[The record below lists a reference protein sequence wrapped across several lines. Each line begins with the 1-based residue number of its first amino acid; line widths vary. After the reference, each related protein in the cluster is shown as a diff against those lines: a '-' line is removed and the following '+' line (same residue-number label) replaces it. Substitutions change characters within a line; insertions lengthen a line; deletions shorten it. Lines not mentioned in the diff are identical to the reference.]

1 MSHTSWD
8 DSIPKLKDT
17 KNTYYD
23 DKYKDDTSKLQDSN
37 ERVDNPETSY
47 TLHDYIVIKTI
58 KEEESLIKR
67 LMTMN
72 FKHHDIPS
80 VVYIVDFCE
89 GGNDRIGKRE

>member
-1 MSHTSWD
+1 M
-8 DSIPKLKDT
+8 KDT

-23 DKYKDDTSKLQDSN
+23 DTYKEDTSKLQDGN
-37 ERVDNPETSY
+37 ERVDNPETSH

-58 KEEESLIKR
+58 KEEEALIKR

-80 VVYIVDFCE
+80 VVNVVAFCR